1 MKRSFYLLLCVML
14 VLGALTACLAPLEQ
28 HEHEY
33 DTSKWESNTLMHWY
47 AASCEHT
54 DERAS
59 VGLHTDANNDGA
71 CDVCAYGSDHVHTHS
86 DEWSVDAEN
95 HWHAVSCGHTV
106 DVADKGAHVDANNDS
121 VCDTCSYDYGH
132 THTYNTTE
140 WTTDADNHWHA
151 VSCGHNVAV
160 LDKAAHVDAD
170 KDGDCDVCAYVDTAH
185 THTPTAVWA
194 TDGTYHWYVCTE
206 HEGYVMSKT
215 AHSGVAADGV
225 CDVCGWFDA
234 EHTHTYAADPA
245 WSYNNEKHWLAANC
259 GHSALKTQEAAH
271 ADNNADGECDT
282 CGWSAHEHTPDN
294 TAGYQ
299 SNADQHWIGASCG
312 CDIKF
317 VAEGHKDKDNDGVC
331 DICAWFDENHT
342 HNFSNEWSKDENGH
356 WHDTTGTCEHDLT
369 SEYGAHEGMEDGVCD
384 VCEYKDFAADH
395 THALETEYSK
405 DYTHHWYDV
414 TCSHTAFVEKAA
426 HVDEDGDGECDV
438 CFGKT
443 FESVIADATSDE
455 YKESVKNG
463 YVAFEDESSSSEY
476 YYEFGDNYLFL
487 LDVATGWKYWY
498 HNYNGALFAMNERG
512 TGVEKAYTDTDM
524 GLAYMNGLN
533 FNTGYYVTGAYG
545 LEDTIATLY
554 EQAANYNSYFN
565 CYADGD
571 AFVFEYD
578 YLFEGYYSYIVKV
591 AVSFEIGEAEVYSYD
606 IWDYVYYSFVEA
618 ADIKVDIY
626 EIDETGVVGNTP
638 YLYYY
643 YTVAQA
649 GGEQT
654 AVSPFDPAEY
664 FVNSYDLSYNDELVT
679 DETVVEVEV
688 GSSANLYYT
697 NVDSKSGD
705 FSFETLTFVVTDAEG
720 NEYYN
725 LSVEDYGDN
734 LYIGAYGAAEGTYT
748 VTVTSV
754 NTEKVI
760 KVQVATP
767 ALDSF
772 ESAVQTDD
780 GKTVVSEYS
789 VFVGATLEVMSRVN
803 STADASYS
811 IAITSD
817 NAADAVLVVPESTAA
832 EGEWNYY
839 FGNASTITFN
849 AAGEYTIVL
858 TSLADDT
865 YTATLTVTV
874 SEPPS
879 VEDLLNGSYKAEDP
893 YGSAQSV
900 YVTFTP
906 ASEGALSGVA
916 TINLVSMETKAVVAT
931 YTVNYAYDETNGLV
945 LTNTDGSAFDSVAI
959 YYANYALTAEW
970 SYEGWWGPELTGADL
985 VESDPYTPPKA
996 IDMVAGEYRYS
1007 QYDADYNL
1015 EYLLIVVINADGTGV
1030 YTNNVFDENYDL
1042 IANVTTTFN
1051 VDVTDN
1057 GDGTYAIAISDVVG
1071 SELNAGTYNTAT
1083 QTTMWGGSVTYLAG
1097 VSVTV
1102 DGSTSAVDMELW

>member
-54 DERAS
+54 EERAS
-59 VGLHTDANNDGA
+59 VGLHADANNDGA
-71 CDVCAYGSDHVHTHS
+71 CDVCAYGSDHVHTHE

-106 DVADKGAHVDANNDS
+106 EVADKAAHVDANNDS

-151 VSCGHNVAV
+151 VSCGHSVAV

-317 VAEGHKDKDNDGVC
+317 VAEAHKDKNNDGVC
-331 DICAWFDENHT
+331 DICAWFDANHT
-342 HNFSNEWSKDENGH
+342 HNFSDEWSKDENGH

-405 DYTHHWYDV
+405 DYTHHWYNV

-438 CFGKT
+438 CLGKT
-443 FESVIADATSDE
+443 FDSVIADATSDE
-455 YKESVKNG
+455 YKEFVKNG
-463 YVAFEDESSSSEY
+463 YVAFEDESGSSEY

-487 LDVATGWKYWY
+487 LDVAAGWKYWY
-498 HNYNGALFAMNERG
+498 HNYNDALFAMKE
-512 TGVEKAYTDTDM
+512 TGAGVVEKAYTDPDM
-524 GLAYMNGLN
+524 GLSYVNGLN

-545 LEDTIATLY
+545 LENTIATLY
-554 EQAANYNSYFN
+554 EQAANHNSYFN

-591 AVSFEIGEAEVYSYD
+591 SVSFEIGEAEVYSYD
-606 IWDYVYYSFVEA
+606 TRDYVYFDFVEA

-643 YTVAQA
+643 YTVAQM
-649 GGEQT
+649 GGEQN

-679 DETVVEVEV
+679 DDTVVEVEL
-688 GSSANLYYT
+688 GKGANLYYA

-705 FSFETLTFVVTDAEG
+705 FSFETLTFVVTDADG
-720 NEYYN
+720 NEYYD

-748 VTVTSV
+748 VTVTSL

-760 KVQVATP
+760 KVKVAAP
-767 ALDSF
+767 ALSSF
-772 ESAVQTDD
+772 DSAVQTDD
-780 GKTVVSEYS
+780 GKMAVSEYN
-789 VFVGATLEVMSRVN
+789 VFVGATLEVMSKVN
-803 STADASYS
+803 ANADASYS

-832 EGEWNYY
+832 VGEWNYY
-839 FGNASTITFN
+839 YGNASTITFN
-849 AAGEYTIVL
+849 AVGEYTIVL

-874 SEPPS
+874 SEPPTI
-879 VEDLLNGSYKAEDP
+879 EELLSGNYVAVDQYMSGQA
-893 YGSAQSV
+893 V

-906 ASEGALSGVA
+906 DSEGATSGAAV
-916 TINLVSMETKAVVAT
+916 INVVDYYSNALVAT
-931 YTVNYAYDETNGLV
+931 YNLKYSYDETTGIS
-945 LTNTDGSAFDSVAI
+945 LTDADGVAFTDMTMVYENNAI
-959 YYANYALTAEW
+959 TVSW
-970 SYEGWWGPELTGADL
+970 SYEGWWGPEYTSSAFVASEPYSPPSALDL
-985 VESDPYTPPKA
+985 V
-996 IDMVAGEYRYS
+996 AGDYFDSLPVYYATMGLNI
-1007 QYDADYNL
+1007 YDDNTAQL
-1015 EYLLIVVINADGTGV
+1015 M
-1030 YTNNVFDENYDL
+1030 TNPSGWENEVFWFTWE
-1042 IANVTTTFN
+1042 AAE
-1051 VDVTDN
+1051 N
-1057 GDGTYAIAISDVVG
+1057 GDGTVALTLTADESYNSMIEGYGAVIYSNIS
-1071 SELNAGTYNTAT
+1071 SCTAT
-1083 QTTMWGGSVTYLAG
+1083 VSGDTVTLTLLDG
-1097 VSVTV
+1097 TLLVLTKVSY
-1102 DGSTSAVDMELW
+1102 